1 MAYYRNDTTGKVQ
14 FHPKSGIGAS
24 LGSTEIAEDGKPVK
38 PRTTLAPSADEIK
51 RAKALLK
58 DNRLT
63 PIERR
68 AAQEIVAADE
78 KVAARRASASAKKAE
93 RDAKA
98 SSKTTGNSAGDSTQE
113 GDQ

>member
-38 PRTTLAPSADEIK
+38 PRTSLAPSSDEL
-51 RAKALLK
+51 RSAQALLK
-58 DNRLT
+58 DNTQT
-63 PIERR
+63 PGTRKTR
-68 AAQEIVAADE
+68 
-78 KVAARRASASAKKAE
+78 ARRG
-93 RDAKA
+93 
-98 SSKTTGNSAGDSTQE
+98 SKTSGTKAGDTNKQE